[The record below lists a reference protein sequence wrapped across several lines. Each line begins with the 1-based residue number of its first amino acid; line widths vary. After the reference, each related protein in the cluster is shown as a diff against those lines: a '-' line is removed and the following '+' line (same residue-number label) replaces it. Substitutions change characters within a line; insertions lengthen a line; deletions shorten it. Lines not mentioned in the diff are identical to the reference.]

1 MTSANEQQ
9 PSRTCSQCGQAN
21 THVAFG
27 TRGSIC
33 IPCRRER
40 GRAHYAANRDYYL
53 AKARRRNAATTAR
66 VRAWL
71 LTYLVEHPCVDCATT
86 DIRVLEFDHIDR
98 DLKRAAVSVLAANGY
113 SLDTVKREVETC
125 EVRCANCHTIRTRS
139 QLGWW
144 RENC

>member
-1 MTSANEQQ
+1 M
-9 PSRTCSQCGQAN
+9 
-21 THVAFG
+21 
-27 TRGSIC
+27 
-33 IPCRRER
+33 
-40 GRAHYAANRDYYL
+40 
-53 AKARRRNAATTAR
+53 
-66 VRAWL
+66 
-71 LTYLVEHPCVDCATT
+71 TYLVEHPCVDCATT